1 MATLRIEEY
10 TYRINI
16 ICRNSTI
23 NRILQ
28 NIEGLTPKALTQ
40 RMKSLQRQEIVER
53 IIVLKSPT
61 HTEYQLTG
69 LGRALEPV
77 LPAAVI
83 YSMGFIPSTV
93 FKDKKPNH
101 LKNSLDK

>member
-28 NIEGLTPKALTQ
+28 IIEGLTPKVLTQ

-53 IIVLKSPT
+53 IIVLKSPA
-61 HTEYQLTG
+61 HTEYRLTG

-77 LPAAVI
+77 LLAAAI

-93 FKDKKPNH
+93 FKDKKPRSFEEF
-101 LKNSLDK
+101 LR